1 MEKFTETLRR
11 AIIGCGMN
19 RHAISQQTGLT
30 DSILSR
36 FVRGGRGI
44 SSTSI
49 DVLMEFLEL
58 EVRPRRKRREH

>member
-11 AIIGCGMN
+11 AINDCGMN
-19 RHAISQQTGLT
+19 RRKIAQRTGVT

-36 FVRGGRGI
+36 FVRGERGL
-44 SSTSI
+44 SSASI

-58 EVRPRRKRREH
+58 EVRPRRKRKGE